1 MTGQQQ
7 SSKQELRKFG
17 LSTGLA
23 LVLIFGLLL
32 PWVFDHTW
40 PRWPW
45 VVAALLWFF
54 ALAFPIALKPVS
66 RAWLA
71 IGHGLGWFNTRLILG
86 IMYYTVFLVVALF
99 MRITGKDPM
108 SRKIDKTLESYRV
121 PSRVRA
127 KDHVERPF

>member
-7 SSKQELRKFG
+7 SSKQQMRKFG

-23 LVLIFGLLL
+23 VVLIFGLLL
-32 PWVFDHTW
+32 PWFFEHTW
-40 PRWPW
+40 PKWPW

-54 ALAFPIALKPVS
+54 ALAMPIALKPVS

-86 IMYYTVFLVVALF
+86 IMYYTVFLVVSLVL
-99 MRITGKDPM
+99 RIAGKDPM
-108 SRKIDKTLESYRV
+108 TRTIDKSTRSYRV
-121 PSRVRA
+121 ESRVRP
-127 KDHVERPF
+127 KNHVERPF

>member
-1 MTGQQQ
+1 MTEQQQ
-7 SSKQELRKFG
+7 SPKQELRKFG

-32 PWVFDHTW
+32 PWVFDHPW
-40 PRWPW
+40 PKWPW
-45 VVAALLWFF
+45 IVAALLWFF
-54 ALAFPIALKPVS
+54 ALVSPIALKPVS
-66 RAWLA
+66 RAWLT
-71 IGHGLGWFNTRLILG
+71 IGHGLGWFNTRLLLG

-99 MRITGKDPM
+99 MRIAGKDPM

-121 PSRVRA
+121 SSRVRA